1 MQIRLCLLFSVVL
14 VISSRLGAQSMV
26 DSLITLRKTGQL
38 DGRVTTYYSPRYRE
52 RAEKIKSAYEG
63 AIRFYEASYPVHFSL
78 KMAVLD
84 SASWLTEEMPYGYLV
99 YDSGWAM
106 IPAYMSY
113 DFFLRLNGITD
124 QKTALDSLM
133 KSMQVSPEE
142 MINSV
147 LLIYSLH
154 ELGHYFVLDLEHA
167 SIPDN
172 LADELIATYFSL
184 NYFKSVPTKDL
195 SNMLAFCS
203 FIKEHYHAAYRKISD
218 MDILFSKM
226 PVQNFKWF
234 HCNIALLCNE
244 IYRREQDGFIR
255 SYLQM
260 FPAGN
265 QRNYS
270 TGEVIDLLDEK
281 TGGQVSPWSKELEV
295 FRR

>member
-1 MQIRLCLLFSVVL
+1 MRLTRCLLFSVML
-14 VISSRLGAQSMV
+14 LMSSRLVAQSMV
-26 DSLITLRKTGQL
+26 DSLITLRQTGQL
-38 DGRVTTYYSPRYRE
+38 DGRVKTYYTPRYRD

-63 AIRFYEASYPVHFSL
+63 AIRFYEPLYPVHFSL

-84 SASWLTEEMPYGYLV
+84 SAEWLTEQVPYGYLS
-99 YDSGWAM
+99 YDSGWAL

-113 DFFLRLNGITD
+113 DFFLRLNGIYD

-133 KSMQVSPEE
+133 KSMDVSPEE
-142 MINSV
+142 LINSV

-167 SIPDN
+167 SIPDMF
-172 LADELIATYFSL
+172 ADELIATYFSL
-184 NYFKSVPTKDL
+184 NYFKSLSTKDL

-203 FIKEHYHAAYRKISD
+203 FIKDHYHPAYRKIFD
-218 MDILFSKM
+218 MDSLFSKM

-244 IYRREQDGFIR
+244 IYRREQGGFIR
-255 SYLQM
+255 SYLHL
-260 FPAGN
+260 FPASN
-265 QRNYS
+265 QRSYT

-281 TGGQVSPWSKELEV
+281 TGGQVSPWSKKLEV
-295 FRR
+295 LWR